1 MKHNNTRQLVF
12 GAVMGITIVV
22 LLALTVGLFTV
33 YTGSYNVAATWDHPP
48 LVRWGLDTAMENS
61 VAAQAL
67 EVEPPAEFSQAA
79 ITAGAT
85 RYKAMCQHCH
95 GGPGVAKADWAM
107 GMLPQPPHLP
117 DVIPRWQPREVFW
130 LVKHGLRLSGMPALG
145 PSHDDAA
152 IWDITAFVMEL
163 PGMTAQDYAS
173 TVPYETEHSH

>member
-1 MKHNNTRQLVF
+1 MQHNTRQLLF
-12 GAVMGITIVV
+12 GAVMGITV
-22 LLALTVGLFTV
+22 LALILLTVGLFTV

-67 EVEPPAEFSQAA
+67 EIESPETFSQ
-79 ITAGAT
+79 TMVLAGAS

-95 GGPGVAKADWAM
+95 GGPGVEKADWAM

-117 DVIPRWQPREVFW
+117 DVVPQWEPREVFW

-145 PSHDDAA
+145 KSHEDAA
-152 IWDITAFVMEL
+152 IWEITAFVMDL

-173 TVPYETEHSH
+173 IVPAGTEHSH